1 MLRRWLSLER
11 EEAELSDAT
20 PAELAVELRRWLPL
34 PDATLSRAAMAMC
47 GGVNTSLRQAMMASP
62 RSGTADASPTALD
75 TCDSKE
81 RRRPALPCVGAAS
94 ISAVNLCPVERE
106 REREGAKRHNTH
118 GELAYVFVLC
128 DACLATPPCIPAVSM
143 ECRSLSRSSAFTTR
157 ATISVNSHRSSNLR
171 RTERRTLSTV
181 ARRCASR
188 RASRCWSAGLLGS
201 NRNVSTA
208 CVVVNQH
215 RERV

>member
-11 EEAELSDAT
+11 EEAELSDPT
-20 PAELAVELRRWLPL
+20 PAELAVELRRWLPP

-94 ISAVNLCPVERE
+94 ISAVNLCPVGRARE
-106 REREGAKRHNTH
+106 SEVSWCRSGPVY
-118 GELAYVFVLC
+118 GS
-128 DACLATPPCIPAVSM
+128 CLATLPCIPAVSM

-208 CVVVNQH
+208 CVVMVNQH